1 MIKKVFDEIYLDN
14 SATTKPF
21 AEVNE
26 EVSFVEEKYWG
37 NPSSLHRKGIDAERI
52 LREVKKE
59 IALPLK
65 AKEDSIYFTSG
76 GTEANN
82 WAIWG
87 TALKYGRKKHL
98 ITTSIEHSSVLE
110 AFLRLQKRGWE
121 VDYLKVDEEGLVDPQ
136 DLKKLLR
143 PTTVLVS
150 IMYIN
155 NETGTIQNI
164 KELASIVHQNS
175 SAVFHCDAVQAF
187 GKLKILPLEEGID
200 LMSLSGHKMHA
211 PKGIGVLYVDPKVT
225 LEPLLVGGDQEKGLR
240 AGTQNVAGAAGWK
253 KAISLLKNVKSDEF
267 LFLKKLLIEKLEK
280 KIDGFCING
289 PKKGGAPH
297 ILNVSF
303 EGIPSGETLVHALE
317 EKGVFV
323 STGSACHSRQKGT
336 SHVLEAMGLKGERLK
351 GAIRISFTYTNT
363 IEEVEKAAFALAEV
377 VEDLR
382 RLYLC

>member
-1 MIKKVFDEIYLDN
+1 MIKKVSEEIYLDN

-65 AKEDSIYFTSG
+65 VKEDSIYFTSG

-87 TALKYGRKKHL
+87 TALKYGQKKHL

-136 DLKKLLR
+136 DLKRLLR

-150 IMYIN
+150 IMFIN

-187 GKLKILPLEEGID
+187 SKLKILPLEEGID

-211 PKGIGVLYVDPKVT
+211 SKGIGALYIDPKVT
-225 LEPLLVGGDQEKGLR
+225 LEPLLVGGEQEKGLR
-240 AGTQNVAGAAGWK
+240 AGTQNVAGAAGWR
-253 KAISLLKNVKSDEF
+253 KALQVLESFKPEEF
-267 LFLKKLLIEKLEK
+267 LSLKKLLIEKLEQ

-297 ILNVSF
+297 ILNLSF
-303 EGIPSGETLVHALE
+303 KGIPSGETLVHALE
-317 EKGVFV
+317 ERGVFV
-323 STGSACHSRQKGT
+323 STGSACHSRHKRS
-336 SHVLEAMGLKGERLK
+336 SHVLEAMGIKEERLQ
-351 GAIRISFTYTNT
+351 GAIRISFSYLNQK
-363 IEEVEKAAFALAEV
+363 EEIEKAVAILAEV
-377 VEDLR
+377 TEDLR
-382 RLYLC
+382 RLYL

>member
-1 MIKKVFDEIYLDN
+1 MIKKVSEEIYLDN

-26 EVSFVEEKYWG
+26 EVSLIEEKYWG
-37 NPSSLHRKGIDAERI
+37 NPSSLHRKGLEAEQI
-52 LREVKKE
+52 LKEAKKE

-65 AKEDSIYFTSG
+65 VKEDSIYFTSG

-87 TALKYGRKKHL
+87 TALKYGQKKHL

-136 DLKKLLR
+136 DLKRLLR

-150 IMYIN
+150 IMFIN

-175 SAVFHCDAVQAF
+175 PAVFHCDAVQAF

-211 PKGIGVLYVDPKVT
+211 PKGIGALYIDPKVT
-225 LEPLLVGGDQEKGLR
+225 LEPLLVGGEQEKGLR
-240 AGTQNVAGAAGWK
+240 AGTQNVAGAAGWR
-253 KAISLLKNVKSDEF
+253 KALQVSESFKPDEF
-267 LFLKKLLIEKLEK
+267 LSLKKLLIEKLEQ

-297 ILNVSF
+297 ILNLSF
-303 EGIPSGETLVHALE
+303 KGIPSGETLVHALE

-323 STGSACHSRQKGT
+323 STGSACHSRHKRS
-336 SHVLEAMGLKGERLK
+336 SHVLEAMGIKEERLQ
-351 GAIRISFTYTNT
+351 GAIRISFSYLNQK
-363 IEEVEKAAFALAEV
+363 EEIEKAVAILAEV
-377 VEDLR
+377 TEDLR
-382 RLYLC
+382 RLYL

>member
-1 MIKKVFDEIYLDN
+1 MIKKVSEEIYLDN

-65 AKEDSIYFTSG
+65 VKEDSIYFTSG

-87 TALKYGRKKHL
+87 TALKYGQKKHL

-136 DLKKLLR
+136 DLKRLLR

-150 IMYIN
+150 IMFIN

-187 GKLKILPLEEGID
+187 SKLKILPLEEGID

-211 PKGIGVLYVDPKVT
+211 SKGIGALYIDPKVT
-225 LEPLLVGGDQEKGLR
+225 LEPLLVGGEQEKGLR
-240 AGTQNVAGAAGWK
+240 AGTQNVAGAAGWR
-253 KAISLLKNVKSDEF
+253 KALQVLESFKPEEF
-267 LFLKKLLIEKLEK
+267 LSLKKLLIEKLEQ

-289 PKKGGAPH
+289 PKKSGAPH
-297 ILNVSF
+297 ILNLSF
-303 EGIPSGETLVHALE
+303 KGIPSGETLVHALE

-323 STGSACHSRQKGT
+323 STGSACHSRHKRS
-336 SHVLEAMGLKGERLK
+336 SHVLEAMGIKEERLQ
-351 GAIRISFTYTNT
+351 GAIRISFSYLNQK
-363 IEEVEKAAFALAEV
+363 EEIEKAVAILAEV
-377 VEDLR
+377 TEDLR
-382 RLYLC
+382 RLYL

>member
-1 MIKKVFDEIYLDN
+1 MIKKVSEEIYLDN

-26 EVSFVEEKYWG
+26 EVSLIEEKYWG
-37 NPSSLHRKGIDAERI
+37 NPSSLHHKGIDAERI

-65 AKEDSIYFTSG
+65 VKEDTIYFTSG

-87 TALKYGRKKHL
+87 TALKYGQKKHL

-136 DLKKLLR
+136 DLKRLLR

-150 IMYIN
+150 IMFIN

-200 LMSLSGHKMHA
+200 LISLSGHKMHA
-211 PKGIGVLYVDPKVT
+211 PKGIGALYIDPKVT
-225 LEPLLVGGDQEKGLR
+225 LEPLLVGGEQEKGLR
-240 AGTQNVAGAAGWK
+240 AGTQNVAGAAGWR
-253 KAISLLKNVKSDEF
+253 KALQVSESFKPDEF
-267 LFLKKLLIEKLEK
+267 LSLKKLLIEKLEQ

-297 ILNVSF
+297 ILNLSF
-303 EGIPSGETLVHALE
+303 KGIPSGETLVHALE
-317 EKGVFV
+317 ERGVFV
-323 STGSACHSRQKGT
+323 STGSACHSRHKRS
-336 SHVLEAMGLKGERLK
+336 SHVLEAMGIKEERLQ
-351 GAIRISFTYTNT
+351 GAIRISFSYLNQK
-363 IEEVEKAAFALAEV
+363 EEIEKAVAILAEV
-377 VEDLR
+377 TEDLR
-382 RLYLC
+382 RLYL